1 MKLITESIDDAQ
13 FITETTE
20 TGKKKLY
27 MEGTYLVGETVNK
40 NKRVYKMDTLRKEV
54 DRYNREF
61 IEEGRA
67 VGEIGH
73 DSGPIV
79 KLEKASHRILSLK
92 EDGNSFVGRALVLDT
107 PAGQIVQKLHE
118 GGVKLG
124 VSSRALGSLKLH
136 NEGYNIVQ
144 DDLKIITAAD
154 IVADPSAPGAFVQG
168 IMENKE
174 WILVNGSYE
183 EKNLLED
190 QRLINRA
197 SSKDIEKVA
206 LQIFENY
213 LRII

>member
-27 MEGTYLVGETVNK
+27 IEGTYLVGETVNK

-92 EDGNSFVGRALVLDT
+92 ENGNSFVGRALVLDT
-107 PAGQIVQKLHE
+107 PAGQIVQKLYE

-174 WILVNGSYE
+174 WVLINGSYE
-183 EKNLLED
+183 ERNLLED